1 MSALVSS
8 LNIQE
13 NEGGQG
19 PLPSCLPNYKPP
31 DIEVNV
37 EAEIR
42 GKRGIKSCY
51 VDLLYYTQGIT
62 SVGR

>member
-8 LNIQE
+8 LNLQG

-19 PLPSCLPNYKPP
+19 PSCSSNYKPP

-42 GKRGIKSCY
+42 GRRVLKSCY

-62 SVGR
+62 LIRR

>member
-13 NEGGQG
+13 NEGGKG
-19 PLPSCLPNYKPP
+19 PSCSPNYKPP
-31 DIEVNV
+31 HIEVNV

-42 GKRGIKSCY
+42 GERGIKSCY
-51 VDLLYYTQGIT
+51 VDLLYYT
-62 SVGR
+62 

>member
-1 MSALVSS
+1 MSALVPS

-19 PLPSCLPNYKPP
+19 PSCSPNYKPP

-42 GKRGIKSCY
+42 GERGIRSCY
-51 VDLLYYTQGIT
+51 VYLLYYTQSIT

>member
-8 LNIQE
+8 LNLQG
-13 NEGGQG
+13 NEGDQG
-19 PLPSCLPNYKPP
+19 PSCSSYYKPP
-31 DIEVNV
+31 DIEMNV

-42 GKRGIKSCY
+42 GRRGLKSCY

-62 SVGR
+62 LIRR